1 MSEVLQAIKN
11 RRSIRK
17 YTDQPISDEV
27 LQQLLEA
34 VQWAPSWANTQC
46 WELVVVK
53 DPAQRE
59 KLQATMGKGNP
70 ATKAIVSAPLLI
82 VLCGKLKEAGYYK
95 EIVTTKFGD
104 WFLYD
109 LGIAGQNLHLACQAL
124 GLGMVTVGLFD
135 QAVAAKVLGVPEGY
149 ELVAMMPIGYPDQN
163 PKPPKRKEISDFTHY
178 DRW

>member
-1 MSEVLQAIKN
+1 MSEVLQAIKE

-17 YTDQPISDEV
+17 FEDKPVPEEV
-27 LQQLLEA
+27 QQQLLEA
-34 VQWAPSWANTQC
+34 VRWAPSWANTQC
-46 WELVVVK
+46 WELVVVN
-53 DPAQRE
+53 DAAQRE

-95 EIVTTKFGD
+95 GQVTTKFGD

-109 LGIAGQNLHLACQAL
+109 LGIAGQNLHLACHAL
-124 GLGMVTVGLFD
+124 GLGTVPVGLFD
-135 QAVAAKVLGVPEGY
+135 QDAAAKVLGVPEGF
-149 ELVAMMPIGYPDQN
+149 EVVAMFPIGYPAQE
-163 PKPPKRKEISDFTHY
+163 PKPPKRKEVKDFVHY

>member
-17 YTDQPISDEV
+17 FTEQPVSEEV

-82 VLCGKLKEAGYYK
+82 VLCGKLNESGYYK
-95 EIVTTKFGD
+95 GQITTKFGD

-109 LGIAGQNLHLACQAL
+109 LGIAGQTLHLACQGL

-135 QAVAAKVLGVPEGY
+135 QDAAAKVLGVPEGY
-149 ELVAMMPIGYPDQN
+149 ELVAMMPIGYPDQD
-163 PKPPKRKEISDFTHY
+163 PKPPKRKEISDFTHH